1 MAGWAVVAHEVVERL
16 RHPKERSRNA
26 ISLIVGA
33 IGWGLVALIILGQ
46 LFLGRIGILVV
57 YLLYAAAFTVMG
69 LISAALYRAR
79 AIGHHVMI
87 SERQFPQLHRM
98 LVEGAAAL
106 GLDSVPR
113 AFLYNSGGITNAFAR
128 RLLGGRYVFLASALV
143 EADTDAQV
151 RFVIGH
157 ELGHH
162 AAGHLDWR
170 KNLLKLPSYAVPF
183 LHPAYSRGREL
194 TCDRIG
200 LHLSGDP
207 QASGTALQM
216 LACGCRRLN
225 GTMDLAQFEAQER
238 MVPPVAGWFVQLLA
252 SHPRLTQRVQEIG
265 QFAAGNL
272 VPDRS
277 LDRLT
282 VR

>member
-1 MAGWAVVAHEVVERL
+1 MAHEIVERL

-26 ISLIVGA
+26 ICLIAGVV
-33 IGWGLVALIILGQ
+33 GWGLVALAVLGE
-46 LFLGRIGILVV
+46 LIRGKIAVLAV
-57 YLLYAAAFTVMG
+57 YLFYVVAFTIMVR
-69 LISAALYRAR
+69 ISAALLRAR
-79 AIGHHVMI
+79 AVGHHVMI

-113 AFLYNSGGITNAFAR
+113 AFLYNSGGVTNAFAL

-143 EADTDAQV
+143 EVNTDAQV

-170 KNLLKLPSYAVPF
+170 KNLLKLPSRAVPF

-225 GTMDLAQFEAQER
+225 EAINLVQFEAQEQ
-238 MVPPVAGWFVQLLA
+238 MVPSVAGWFVQLLA
-252 SHPRLTQRVQEIG
+252 SHPRLTQRVREVG
-265 QFAAGNL
+265 RFAAGA
-272 VPDRS
+272 VAPAPS
-277 LDRLT
+277 HAEPHPPQAGS
-282 VR
+282 V

>member
-1 MAGWAVVAHEVVERL
+1 MAGRTVVAHEVVERL

-26 ISLIVGA
+26 ISLVVGLV
-33 IGWGLVALIILGQ
+33 GWGLVALIILGQ
-46 LFLGRIGILVV
+46 LVRGRIGILVV
-57 YLLYAAAFTVMG
+57 YLLYALVFTIVV
-69 LISAALYRAR
+69 LISAAPYRAR

-87 SERQFPQLHRM
+87 TEKQFPRLYRM
-98 LVEGAAAL
+98 LVEGAGAL
-106 GLDSVPR
+106 GLDTVPS
-113 AFLYNSGGITNAFAR
+113 ACLYNSGGITNAFAR

-162 AAGHLDWR
+162 AAGHLDWC

-207 QASGTALQM
+207 RASGTALQM

-225 GTMDLAQFEAQER
+225 QAMDLAQFEVQER

-252 SHPRLTQRVQEIG
+252 SHPRTTQRVREIS
-265 QFAAGNL
+265 QFAAGGIA
-272 VPDRS
+272 PDRAG
-277 LDRLT
+277 
-282 VR
+282 